1 MVDTKH
7 EKMGIMARKVRISLR
22 LTQQQL
28 ADRTGISRE
37 AVYLFEHNLPVYL
50 DARRK
55 ILKEL
60 WAIKT
65 YRQAN
70 IYHN

>member
-1 MVDTKH
+1 MIDTQH
-7 EKMGIMARKVRISLR
+7 EKMGTMARRVRLSLR

-28 ADRTGISRE
+28 AVRTGITKE

-50 DARRK
+50 DARRR

-60 WAIKT
+60 WTIKT
-65 YRQAN
+65 YRQSGAW
-70 IYHN
+70 HN